1 MKRIYQGK
9 TKDVYEKEDGTIRLM
24 FKDEMTGKD
33 GVFDPGE
40 NQVGLTVEGS
50 GRYGLKV
57 SQYFFERLNQ
67 AGIQTHFLAADLEEK
82 SMDVKKA
89 VVFGQGLEVICRY
102 KAVGSFIRRYAD
114 YIESGA
120 DLNGYVEITIK
131 DDERQDPF
139 ISKDALVLLGILSE
153 AEYDLI
159 KEQTKRICDLIKE
172 ELATKGLTLYDIKL
186 EFGRGEKPGEIML
199 IDELSGGNMRVFN
212 GEESVYPL
220 DLETYL
226 F

>member
-50 GRYGLKV
+50 GRSGLKV
-57 SQYFFERLNQ
+57 SQYFFECLNQ

-131 DDERQDPF
+131 DD
-139 ISKDALVLLGILSE
+139 
-153 AEYDLI
+153 
-159 KEQTKRICDLIKE
+159 
-172 ELATKGLTLYDIKL
+172 
-186 EFGRGEKPGEIML
+186 
-199 IDELSGGNMRVFN
+199 
-212 GEESVYPL
+212 
-220 DLETYL
+220 
-226 F
+226 